1 MQQQQS
7 RNRRRPA
14 AFRAA
19 NWLLETSMARSLTF
33 AVAALLL
40 ATPGVHFAVAQT
52 TTPTA
57 APTAAPIT
65 ETDRQFLIQDAQGS
79 AYEIAI
85 AALAQKRSSNDNVKA
100 YASRIVTDHATYNQA
115 LQELAQAKGLTL
127 PTTMTA
133 DDQVR
138 LNSIN
143 SQSGSTA
150 DRSFIEEAVRVNAE
164 DKQTAAKEAASTA
177 DPDIKA
183 FLRKFEA
190 MDREHEQMA
199 LALRR

>member
-1 MQQQQS
+1 MT
-7 RNRRRPA
+7 RI
-14 AFRAA
+14 
-19 NWLLETSMARSLTF
+19 LTA
-33 AVAALLL
+33 AVAALL
-40 ATPGVHFAVAQT
+40 FAIPTGAPRAQ
-52 TTPTA
+52 TA
-57 APTAAPIT
+57 APALEATAAPIT
-65 ETDRQFLIQDAQGS
+65 SMDHQFLVKDAQGG

-85 AALAQKRSSNDNVKA
+85 AALAQQRSSRDDVKS
-100 YASRIVTDHATYNQA
+100 YASRVVTDHATYNQA
-115 LQELAQAKGLTL
+115 LQELARAKGVEL
-127 PTTMTA
+127 PATMTA

-143 SQSGSTA
+143 SQAGSTA

-164 DKQTAAKEAASTA
+164 DKQAAADEAAKTG

-190 MDREHEQMA
+190 VDAEHERLA

>member
-1 MQQQQS
+1 M
-7 RNRRRPA
+7 
-14 AFRAA
+14 
-19 NWLLETSMARSLTF
+19 TRSLIF

-52 TTPTA
+52 TTPA
-57 APTAAPIT
+57 ATPTAAPIT
-65 ETDRQFLIQDAQGS
+65 ETDHQFLIQDAQGG

-85 AALAQKRSSNDNVKA
+85 AALAQKRSSNENVKA
-100 YASRIVTDHATYNQA
+100 YASRIITDHATYNQA

-143 SQSGSTA
+143 SQAGSTA

-164 DKQTAAKEAASTA
+164 DKQTAAKEAASTV